1 MKPAIKKPDADTITV
16 PIQRSFGGQ
25 FRKQEEEKH
34 QSLSS
39 STEVSVHPPWRYG
52 AEMSS
57 MNSSS
62 TEMSVSQKSSTIR
75 RSQLEQRERRVS
87 ALKTWPSTTT
97 KPECNGA
104 GQGQAGEVLHFP
116 VSVWNKLLA
125 SVINIFVSNICHSIS
140 LRLLFSFAIFY
151 FPPGNIVRLQELQGL
166 SSRPPR
172 PW

>member
-1 MKPAIKKPDADTITV
+1 MQRLSHWETNCRYPHLKPAIKKPDADTITV

-34 QSLSS
+34 QQSLSS
-39 STEVSVHPPWRYG
+39 STEASVHPPWRYG

-57 MNSSS
+57 SSA
-62 TEMSVSQKSSTIR
+62 EMSVSQKSSTIR

-97 KPECNGA
+97 KPECKSA

-116 VSVWNKLLA
+116 VRV
-125 SVINIFVSNICHSIS
+125 
-140 LRLLFSFAIFY
+140 
-151 FPPGNIVRLQELQGL
+151 
-166 SSRPPR
+166 
-172 PW
+172 

>member
-1 MKPAIKKPDADTITV
+1 MVKRLYNWETNCRYPHLKPAIKKPDADTTTV

-57 MNSSS
+57 SSS
-62 TEMSVSQKSSTIR
+62 AEMSVSQKSSTIR

-87 ALKTWPSTTT
+87 ALKTWPSTTS

-116 VSVWNKLLA
+116 VSV
-125 SVINIFVSNICHSIS
+125 
-140 LRLLFSFAIFY
+140 
-151 FPPGNIVRLQELQGL
+151 
-166 SSRPPR
+166 
-172 PW
+172 

>member
-1 MKPAIKKPDADTITV
+1 MKPAIKKPDADTTTV

-62 TEMSVSQKSSTIR
+62 SAEMSVSQKSSTIR
-75 RSQLEQRERRVS
+75 RSQLEQRERSVS

-97 KPECNGA
+97 KPECKGA
-104 GQGQAGEVLHFP
+104 GHGQAGEVLHFP
-116 VSVWNKLLA
+116 VSV
-125 SVINIFVSNICHSIS
+125 
-140 LRLLFSFAIFY
+140 
-151 FPPGNIVRLQELQGL
+151 
-166 SSRPPR
+166 
-172 PW
+172 

>member
-1 MKPAIKKPDADTITV
+1 MQRLSHWKTNCRYPHLKPAIKKPDADTITV

-25 FRKQEEEKH
+25 LRKQEEEKH
-34 QSLSS
+34 QQSLSS
-39 STEVSVHPPWRYG
+39 STEASVHPPWRYG

-62 TEMSVSQKSSTIR
+62 AEMSVSQKSSTIR

-104 GQGQAGEVLHFP
+104 GQGQGEVLHFP
-116 VSVWNKLLA
+116 VSV
-125 SVINIFVSNICHSIS
+125 
-140 LRLLFSFAIFY
+140 
-151 FPPGNIVRLQELQGL
+151 
-166 SSRPPR
+166 
-172 PW
+172 

>member
-1 MKPAIKKPDADTITV
+1 MQRLSHWETYYRYPHLKPAIKKPDADTTTV

-39 STEVSVHPPWRYG
+39 STEASVHPPWRYG
-52 AEMSS
+52 AEM
-57 MNSSS
+57 NSSS
-62 TEMSVSQKSSTIR
+62 SAEMSVCQKSSTIR

-97 KPECNGA
+97 KPECKSA

-116 VSVWNKLLA
+116 VRV
-125 SVINIFVSNICHSIS
+125 
-140 LRLLFSFAIFY
+140 
-151 FPPGNIVRLQELQGL
+151 
-166 SSRPPR
+166 
-172 PW
+172 